1 MDKMCIV
8 DRYKLY
14 CENCINGQDY
24 GDSVEYIWCERLG
37 KRRKSVNYNGQ
48 LLTREITEITDYGMY
63 KLYWLLGIPECF
75 TREELE

>member
-1 MDKMCIV
+1 MDIGSMAT
-8 DRYKLY
+8 
-14 CENCINGQDY
+14 
-24 GDSVEYIWCERLG
+24 
-37 KRRKSVNYNGQ
+37 VNYNGQ

>member
-1 MDKMCIV
+1 MGRMCIV

-37 KRRKSVNYNGQ
+37 KERRSVKKTDTCEEFNRRKDDDKQ
-48 LLTREITEITDYGMY
+48 R
-63 KLYWLLGIPECF
+63 
-75 TREELE
+75 